1 MSTADHSKIHSRMP
15 NPIIKE
21 TYEKGSALD
30 RNQRLRI
37 AHEKTKSKQE
47 QEERIRKVKKD

>member
-1 MSTADHSKIHSRMP
+1 MP
-15 NPIIKE
+15 NPIVKE
-21 TYEKGSALD
+21 VYEKGSALD

-47 QEERIRKVKKD
+47 QEERKRKVKKD